1 MSSMFGVDMLTGIKV
16 YKFKILITQKIL
28 KYFEKS

>member
-16 YKFKILITQKIL
+16 YNFKILITQIIL
-28 KYFEKS
+28 KYFERG